1 MGVSMRG
8 FRGVM
13 TPANVLAGMALF
25 VALGGT
31 GWAAEVLGSNSVG
44 TPQLK
49 ASAVTSAKLASSAVT
64 TPKIASGAVTKSK
77 IGKGAVSTDA
87 IGKGA
92 VTAEKLAAGVVGGV
106 AASKIST
113 VNSAAVTVPVQN
125 DGTPVT
131 ATCAAG
137 QKAVGGGWNS
147 GLWGFPISEGP
158 TADGTGWTA
167 SFATGPQPATVSVSV
182 VCIAP

>member
-1 MGVSMRG
+1 MRG
-8 FRGVM
+8 IRRVV

-49 ASAVTSAKLASSAVT
+49 ASAVT

-77 IGKGAVSTDA
+77 LGKGAVSSDA
-87 IGKGA
+87 IAKGA
-92 VTAEKLAAGVVGGV
+92 VTAEKIAAGVLGGV

-125 DGTPVT
+125 DGTAVT

-147 GLWGFPISEGP
+147 GLWGFQISEGP

-167 SFATGPQPATVSVSV
+167 SFATGPQPATVSVTA